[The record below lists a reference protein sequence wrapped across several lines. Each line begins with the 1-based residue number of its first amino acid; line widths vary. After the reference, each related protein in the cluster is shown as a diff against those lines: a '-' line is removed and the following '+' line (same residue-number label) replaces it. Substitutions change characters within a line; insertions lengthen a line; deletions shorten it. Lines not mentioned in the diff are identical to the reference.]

1 MSIVILGI
9 SIMINSKYNPFKD
22 QAMPLIIVFWLLITF
37 IGIWLVQKIAY
48 GVDIDQWRTKYGY

>member
-1 MSIVILGI
+1 
-9 SIMINSKYNPFKD
+9 MINSKYNPFKD

>member
-1 MSIVILGI
+1 
-9 SIMINSKYNPFKD
+9 MINSKYNPFKD

-48 GVDIDQWRTKYGY
+48 GVDIDQLRTKYGD